1 MKHKLTQAVPRERLL
16 SLDAQIGIA
25 YFLAAMINIYS
36 KSFNNRLYYLGGLL
50 VGIVIIQMGSTVID
64 ARYL

>member
-1 MKHKLTQAVPRERLL
+1 MKHKLTQAVPCERLL

-25 YFLAAMINIYS
+25 YLLATMINIYS
-36 KSFNNRLYYLGGLL
+36 KSFNNRLCWLGGLL